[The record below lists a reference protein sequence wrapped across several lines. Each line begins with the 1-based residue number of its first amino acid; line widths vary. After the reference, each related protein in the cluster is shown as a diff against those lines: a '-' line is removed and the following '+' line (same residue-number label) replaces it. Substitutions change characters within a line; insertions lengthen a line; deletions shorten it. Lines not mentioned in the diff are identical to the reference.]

1 MRYGLLGEKLSH
13 SYSPQI
19 HSRLADYDYALFEVA
34 HEDLDGFMRNADFD
48 GINVTIPYK
57 KAVIPYCK
65 TLSAQAKR
73 LGAVNTIVKQPDGS
87 LLGHNTDYFG
97 FLTAINAC
105 NINPKGKK
113 ALVLGTG
120 GAGITACAVLED
132 LGADVISVSRG
143 GENNYQNIT
152 NHNDASI
159 LVNAT
164 PVGMYPNC
172 GISPVDLDSLPQL
185 ECVLDMIYNPAC
197 TRLFMDAEKRSITV
211 QNGLTMLVAQAKESI
226 QWFTGC
232 SLPDS
237 VIAPIVNEL
246 KSQMKNVILIGMPG
260 CGKSTLG
267 KLLAE
272 GLDKRFVDTDACI
285 VEKAGKSI
293 PDIFAED
300 GEDAF
305 RDLEAEVLADLGKQ
319 SSLVI
324 ATGGGC
330 VTRRDNY
337 DSLHQNGTILWIKR
351 DINRL
356 PTDGRPLSQTGR
368 LETMYKAREPLY
380 KAFSDAS
387 INNDA
392 TIDAALEALTQALK
406 ETNL

>member
-1 MRYGLLGEKLSH
+1 
-13 SYSPQI
+13 
-19 HSRLADYDYALFEVA
+19 
-34 HEDLDGFMRNADFD
+34 MRNADFD

-97 FLTAINAC
+97 FLTMLNSC
-105 NINPKGKK
+105 NIDPKDKK

-197 TRLFMDAEKRSITV
+197 TKLLMDAEKRSITAI
-211 QNGLTMLVAQAKESI
+211 NGLTMLVAQAKESS
-226 QWFTGC
+226 QWFAGC
-232 SLPDS
+232 NLPDS
-237 VIAPIVNEL
+237 VIASIVNDL

-272 GLDKRFVDTDACI
+272 QLNKRFFDADACI
-285 VEKAGKSI
+285 AEKAGKSI
-293 PDIFAED
+293 PDIFAEG

-305 RDLEAEVLADLGKQ
+305 RNLEAEVLADLGKQ

-330 VTRRDNY
+330 VTRPENY

-351 DINRL
+351 DVYRL
-356 PTDGRPLSQTGR
+356 PTDGRPLSQVGR
-368 LETMYKAREPLY
+368 LEAMYKAREPLY
-380 KAFSDAS
+380 RAFADAS
-387 INNDA
+387 ISNDT

-406 ETNL
+406 ETSL